1 LNLES
6 RAESLLHNELLV
18 SISSKTL
25 KPAERGQKCGL
36 QPLYPLKAL
45 FIGAL
50 VHDLDIYYLQ
60 AVDGNLEVL
69 SHIW

>member
-1 LNLES
+1 
-6 RAESLLHNELLV
+6 LLHDELLV
-18 SISSKTL
+18 SISSKAL
-25 KPAERGQKCGL
+25 KPVERGKKSGL

-60 AVDGNLEVL
+60 FVDGHLVVL

>member
-6 RAESLLHNELLV
+6 RAESLLHDELPV

-25 KPAERGQKCGL
+25 KPAERGKKCGL

-50 VHDLDIYYLQ
+50 VHDLDIYCLQ
-60 AVDGNLEVL
+60 AFDGHLIIL